1 MADRATQHTGL
12 MPPPQAQQSVVDDN
26 GYLLTRR
33 ATLAPATADA
43 EARTV
48 EVVWSTGAPVR
59 RRDMAGPY
67 IERLSLAPEAVDLSR
82 LEGASVLD
90 AHRQTAVRDVLG
102 SVRSAVVD
110 GKRGTA
116 LIQFSARPE
125 VEPVWQDVLAGIL
138 RHVSVGYSVEEWAET
153 TENGARVLTAVRWTP
168 HEISLVPTPADPG
181 AHIRMETEM
190 TETTTTS
197 AAAQTRNSCV
207 DTDNAGGRIATSV
220 AAGNSSQ
227 TRAAAN
233 AEIRSIAR
241 IAGLDQSW
249 IDGQIDANADADT
262 ARRAAFEA
270 LANRS
275 APAIR
280 TEQVR
285 VEMGESQDE
294 PALRA
299 RQMGEALYARIN
311 PRHELSEPARR
322 YAYATPV
329 DMAKEL
335 LTLRGES
342 TMALSPASLVT
353 RALHTTSDFPIIL
366 GDTVGRVLRDAYQA
380 APSGIRRLGRQT
392 TARDFRAV
400 NKIMLGEAP
409 LLEKLNEHGEIKA
422 GTMAEAREAYKVE
435 TWARKIGITRQ
446 VLVNDDLGAFADLA
460 RRMGQAAAET
470 EARILVTLL
479 EAGSGNGP
487 TLSDGKT
494 LFHADHGNKAGTGA
508 TISDATLSAARLALR
523 TQKGIEDRTIRVTPR
538 NLLVPPALETTAEKW
553 LASIAP
559 ATAADV
565 NPFSGSL
572 SLVVEPRLSSA
583 TRWYVTADPSE
594 IDGLEFAYLS
604 GAEGPQVESR
614 SGWDVDGVEIRVILD
629 FGAGFIDHRG
639 WFMNAGA

>member
-1 MADRATQHTGL
+1 MADT
-12 MPPPQAQQSVVDDN
+12 ME
-26 GYLLTRR
+26 LLTRR
-33 ATLAPATADA
+33 AMLAPATADP

-102 SVRSAVVD
+102 SVRSAAVD

-116 LIQFSARPE
+116 LIQFSSRPE

-138 RHVSVGYSVEEWAET
+138 RHVSVGYSVEDWAET
-153 TENGARVLTAVRWTP
+153 AENGARVLTAVRWTP

-190 TETTTTS
+190 TETTAT
-197 AAAQTRNSCV
+197 AAPPEAQKE
-207 DTDNAGGRIATSV
+207 
-220 AAGNSSQ
+220 
-227 TRAAAN
+227 TRAEVN

-249 IDGQIDANADADT
+249 IDGQIDGGADPDT

-270 LANRS
+270 LAKRS
-275 APAIR
+275 APSIR

-285 VEMGESQDE
+285 VEMGESQDD
-294 PALRA
+294 PAFRA

-322 YAYATPV
+322 YAYSTPV

-470 EARILVTLL
+470 EARILVALL

-487 TLSDGKT
+487 TMSDGKT

-508 TISDATLSAARLALR
+508 AISDATLSAARLALR

-583 TRWYVTADPSE
+583 TRWYVTADPGE

>member
-1 MADRATQHTGL
+1 MADTL
-12 MPPPQAQQSVVDDN
+12 E
-26 GYLLTRR
+26 LLTRR
-33 ATLAPATADA
+33 ATLAPATADP

-90 AHRQTAVRDVLG
+90 AHRHTAVRDVLG
-102 SVRSAVVD
+102 SVRSATVD

-153 TENGARVLTAVRWTP
+153 TETGARVLNAVRWTP

-190 TETTTTS
+190 TDTTTRE
-197 AAAQTRNSCV
+197 AA
-207 DTDNAGGRIATSV
+207 DTAPTTE
-220 AAGNSSQ
+220 
-227 TRAAAN
+227 TRAEAN

-249 IDGQIDANADADT
+249 IDGQIDGGADPNT

-270 LANRS
+270 LAKRS

-280 TEQVR
+280 IEQVR
-285 VEMGESQDE
+285 VEMGESHDD

-322 YAYATPV
+322 YAYSTPV

-446 VLVNDDLGAFADLA
+446 VLVNDDLGAFSDLA

-508 TISDATLSAARLALR
+508 AISDATLSAARLALR

-553 LASIAP
+553 LTSIAP

-583 TRWYVTADPSE
+583 TRWYVTADPGE

>member
-1 MADRATQHTGL
+1 MAEML
-12 MPPPQAQQSVVDDN
+12 E
-26 GYLLTRR
+26 LLTRR
-33 ATLAPATADA
+33 ATLAPATADP
-43 EARTV
+43 EGRTV

-59 RRDMAGPY
+59 RRDMAGQY

-102 SVRSAVVD
+102 SVRSAAVD

-125 VEPVWQDVLAGIL
+125 VEPVWQVVLAGIL
-138 RHVSVGYSVEEWAET
+138 RHVSFGYSVEDWAET

-181 AHIRMETEM
+181 AHIRTETEM
-190 TETTTTS
+190 TDTTTTP
-197 AAAQTRNSCV
+197 APPEDQQKE
-207 DTDNAGGRIATSV
+207 I
-220 AAGNSSQ
+220 
-227 TRAAAN
+227 RAEAN

-249 IDGQIDANADADT
+249 IDGQIDRGADPDT

-270 LANRS
+270 LAKRS
-275 APAIR
+275 APPIR

-285 VEMGESQDE
+285 VEMGESHDD

-322 YAYATPV
+322 YAYSTPV

-335 LTLRGES
+335 LMLRGVS

-366 GDTVGRVLRDAYQA
+366 GDTVGRVLREAYQA

-487 TLSDGKT
+487 TLTDGKA
-494 LFHADHGNKAGTGA
+494 LFHADHGNKAASGA
-508 TISDATLSAARLALR
+508 VISDTTLSAARLALR
-523 TQKGIEDRTIRVTPR
+523 TQKGIEGRVIRVTPK
-538 NLLVPPALETTAEKW
+538 NLLVPPTLETTAEKW
-553 LASIAP
+553 LATIAP
-559 ATAADV
+559 ATASDV
-565 NPFSGSL
+565 NPSSGSL

-583 TRWYVTADPSE
+583 TRWYVTADPGE

-604 GAEGPQVESR
+604 GNEGPQVESR

-639 WFMNAGA
+639 WFMNPGA

>member
-1 MADRATQHTGL
+1 MADI
-12 MPPPQAQQSVVDDN
+12 ME
-26 GYLLTRR
+26 LLTRR
-33 ATLAPATADA
+33 ATLAPATADPD
-43 EARTV
+43 ARTV

-59 RRDMAGPY
+59 RRNLAGEY
-67 IERLSLAPEAVDLSR
+67 VERLSLDPKAVNLSR
-82 LEGASVLD
+82 IEGASVLD

-102 SVRSAVVD
+102 SVRSAAVD
-110 GKRGTA
+110 GRHGTA
-116 LIQFSARPE
+116 IIQFSARPE

-138 RHVSVGYSVEEWAET
+138 RHVSVGYSVEDWAES
-153 TENGARVLTAVRWTP
+153 TENGARVLTA
-168 HEISLVPTPADPG
+168 L
-181 AHIRMETEM
+181 
-190 TETTTTS
+190 
-197 AAAQTRNSCV
+197 
-207 DTDNAGGRIATSV
+207 
-220 AAGNSSQ
+220 
-227 TRAAAN
+227 
-233 AEIRSIAR
+233 
-241 IAGLDQSW
+241 
-249 IDGQIDANADADT
+249 
-262 ARRAAFEA
+262 RAAFDA
-270 LANRS
+270 LARRS
-275 APAIR
+275 AQPIR

-285 VEMGESQDE
+285 AEAGESQDD

-311 PRHELSEPARR
+311 PRHQLSEPARR

-342 TMALSPASLVT
+342 TLAMSPASLIT

-366 GDTVGRVLRDAYQA
+366 GDAVGRVLRESYQG
-380 APSGIRRLGRQT
+380 APAGVRRLGRQT
-392 TARDFRAV
+392 SARDFRAV

-446 VLVNDDLGAFADLA
+446 VLVNDDLGAFSDLA
-460 RRMGQAAAET
+460 RRMGQGAAET
-470 EARILVTLL
+470 EARILVDLL
-479 EAGSGNGP
+479 EANSGNGP
-487 TLSDGKT
+487 KLSDTKT
-494 LFHADHGNKAGTGA
+494 LFHADHGNKAGSGA
-508 TISDATLSAARLALR
+508 IISDATLSAARLALR
-523 TQKGIEDRTIRVTPR
+523 TQKGIEDRTIRVTPK

-553 LASIAP
+553 LAAVAP

-565 NPFSGSL
+565 NPFAGAL
-572 SLVVEPRLSSA
+572 SLVVEPRLTSA
-583 TRWYVTADPSE
+583 TRWYITADPGE

-639 WFMNAGA
+639 WFMNPGA

>member
-1 MADRATQHTGL
+1 
-12 MPPPQAQQSVVDDN
+12 
-26 GYLLTRR
+26 
-33 ATLAPATADA
+33 
-43 EARTV
+43 
-48 EVVWSTGAPVR
+48 
-59 RRDMAGPY
+59 
-67 IERLSLAPEAVDLSR
+67 
-82 LEGASVLD
+82 
-90 AHRQTAVRDVLG
+90 
-102 SVRSAVVD
+102 
-110 GKRGTA
+110 
-116 LIQFSARPE
+116 
-125 VEPVWQDVLAGIL
+125 
-138 RHVSVGYSVEEWAET
+138 
-153 TENGARVLTAVRWTP
+153 
-168 HEISLVPTPADPG
+168 
-181 AHIRMETEM
+181 
-190 TETTTTS
+190 
-197 AAAQTRNSCV
+197 
-207 DTDNAGGRIATSV
+207 
-220 AAGNSSQ
+220 
-227 TRAAAN
+227 
-233 AEIRSIAR
+233 
-241 IAGLDQSW
+241 
-249 IDGQIDANADADT
+249 
-262 ARRAAFEA
+262 
-270 LANRS
+270 
-275 APAIR
+275 
-280 TEQVR
+280 
-285 VEMGESQDE
+285 
-294 PALRA
+294 
-299 RQMGEALYARIN
+299 MGEALYARIN
-311 PRHELSEPARR
+311 PRHDLSEPARR
-322 YAYATPV
+322 YAYSTPV

-366 GDTVGRVLRDAYQA
+366 GDTVSRVLRDAYQA

-446 VLVNDDLGAFADLA
+446 VLVNDDLGAFSDLA

-487 TLSDGKT
+487 TLADGKT

-508 TISDATLSAARLALR
+508 VISDATLSTARLALR

-538 NLLVPPALETTAEKW
+538 NLLVPPALETIAEKW

-559 ATAADV
+559 ANAADV

-583 TRWYVTADPSE
+583 TRWYVSADPGE
-594 IDGLEFAYLS
+594 IDGLEFPYLS

-639 WFMNAGA
+639 WFMNSGA

>member
-1 MADRATQHTGL
+1 M
-12 MPPPQAQQSVVDDN
+12 
-26 GYLLTRR
+26 
-33 ATLAPATADA
+33 
-43 EARTV
+43 
-48 EVVWSTGAPVR
+48 VWSTGAPVR
-59 RRDMAGPY
+59 RRDMAGQY
-67 IERLSLAPEAVDLSR
+67 IERLSLAPEAVDLTR

-102 SVRSAVVD
+102 SVRSAAVD

-116 LIQFSARPE
+116 LIQFSSRPE

-138 RHVSVGYSVEEWAET
+138 RHVSVGYAVEDWAET

-190 TETTTTS
+190 TDTTTRE
-197 AAAQTRNSCV
+197 AA
-207 DTDNAGGRIATSV
+207 DTAPTAE
-220 AAGNSSQ
+220 

-262 ARRAAFEA
+262 ARRAAFDA
-270 LANRS
+270 LAKRS
-275 APAIR
+275 ASAIR

-285 VEMGESQDE
+285 VEMGDSQDD

-311 PRHELSEPARR
+311 PRHELSDPARR
-322 YAYATPV
+322 YAYSTPV

-435 TWARKIGITRQ
+435 TWARKIGVTRQ
-446 VLVNDDLGAFADLA
+446 LLVNDDLGAFADLA

-487 TLSDGKT
+487 TMSDGKP

-508 TISDATLSAARLALR
+508 VISDATLSAARLALR

-538 NLLVPPALETTAEKW
+538 TLLVPPALETTAEKW

-583 TRWYVTADPSE
+583 TRWYVTADPGE

>member
-1 MADRATQHTGL
+1 MNDTTE
-12 MPPPQAQQSVVDDN
+12 
-26 GYLLTRR
+26 LLTRR
-33 ATLAPATADA
+33 ANLAPASADRD
-43 EARTV
+43 ARTV
-48 EVVWSTGAPVR
+48 EVIWSTGAPVR
-59 RRDMAGPY
+59 RRDMAGQY
-67 IERLSLAPEAVDLSR
+67 IERLSLAPEAVDLTR
-82 LEGASVLD
+82 LQGASVLD
-90 AHRQTAVRDVLG
+90 AHRQSAVRDVLG
-102 SVRSAVVD
+102 NVQSAAVD
-110 GKRGTA
+110 GQRGTA
-116 LIQFSARPE
+116 VIRFSARPE
-125 VEPVWQDVLAGIL
+125 VEPLWQDVLSGIL
-138 RHVSVGYSVEEWAET
+138 RHVSVGYSVEDWAET

-181 AHIRMETEM
+181 AHIRMENNMPDDIRSTV
-190 TETTTTS
+190 
-197 AAAQTRNSCV
+197 AN
-207 DTDNAGGRIATSV
+207 DNGA
-220 AAGNSSQ
+220 N
-227 TRAAAN
+227 TRATIN
-233 AEIRSIAR
+233 TEIRSIAH
-241 IAGLDQSW
+241 IAGLDQAW
-249 IDGQIDANADADT
+249 IDGQIDAAADADT
-262 ARRAAFEA
+262 ARHAAFDA
-270 LANRS
+270 LASRS
-275 APAIR
+275 APTIR

-285 VEMGESQDE
+285 VEIGESQDD

-311 PRHELSEPARR
+311 PRHQLSDPARR

-392 TARDFRAV
+392 TARDFRSV
-400 NKIMLGEAP
+400 NKIMLGETP

-422 GTMAEAREAYKVE
+422 GTIAEAREAYKIE
-435 TWARKIGITRQ
+435 TWAKKIGITRQ
-446 VLVNDDLGAFADLA
+446 VLVNDDLGAFSDLA
-460 RRMGQAAAET
+460 RRMGQGAAET

-479 EAGSGNGP
+479 EANSGNGP
-487 TLSDGKT
+487 TLSDTKA
-494 LFHADHGNKAGTGA
+494 LFHVDHGNRAGTGA
-508 TISDATLSAARLALR
+508 VISDATLSAARLALR
-523 TQKGIEDRTIRVTPR
+523 TQKGIEDRTIRVTPK
-538 NLLVPPALETTAEKW
+538 NLLVPPALETVAEKW
-553 LASIAP
+553 LATIAP

-583 TRWYVTADPSE
+583 TRWYITADPGE

-604 GAEGPQVESR
+604 GNEGPQVESR

>member
-1 MADRATQHTGL
+1 MADTATTPAPTRSNVGNDK
-12 MPPPQAQQSVVDDN
+12 VC
-26 GYLLTRR
+26 LLSRR
-33 ATLAPATADA
+33 ATLAPATADP
-43 EARTV
+43 EGRTV

-59 RRDMAGPY
+59 RRDMAGQY
-67 IERLSLAPEAVDLSR
+67 IERLSLDPQAVDLSR

-102 SVRSAVVD
+102 SVRSAAVD
-110 GKRGTA
+110 GKRGAA

-138 RHVSVGYSVEEWAET
+138 RHVSVGYSVEDWSES

-181 AHIRMETEM
+181 AHIRMEMEM
-190 TETTTTS
+190 TDTTTTPAS
-197 AAAQTRNSCV
+197 PEAQTE
-207 DTDNAGGRIATSV
+207 
-220 AAGNSSQ
+220 
-227 TRAAAN
+227 TRAEAN

-249 IDGQIDANADADT
+249 IDGQIDGGADPDT

-270 LANRS
+270 LAKRS
-275 APAIR
+275 APPIR

-285 VEMGESQDE
+285 VEMGESQDD

-322 YAYATPV
+322 YAYSRPV

-409 LLEKLNEHGEIKA
+409 LLEMLNEHGEIKT

-446 VLVNDDLGAFADLA
+446 VLVNDDLGAFSDLA

-487 TLSDGKT
+487 TMSDGKT

-508 TISDATLSAARLALR
+508 VISDATLSAARLALR

-583 TRWYVTADPSE
+583 TRWYVTADPGE

-614 SGWDVDGVEIRVILD
+614 SGWDVDKVEIRVILD

-639 WFMNAGA
+639 WFMNAWPTSPSSPPGATP

>member
-1 MADRATQHTGL
+1 MSDTL
-12 MPPPQAQQSVVDDN
+12 E
-26 GYLLTRR
+26 LLTRR
-33 ATLAPATADA
+33 ADLAPATADRD
-43 EARTV
+43 ARTV
-48 EVVWSTGAPVR
+48 EVIWSTGAPVR
-59 RRDMAGPY
+59 RRDMAGEY
-67 IERLSLAPEAVDLSR
+67 IERLSLDPEAVDLSR

-90 AHRQTAVRDVLG
+90 AHRQSAVRDVLG
-102 SVRSAVVD
+102 SVRKAAVD
-110 GKRGTA
+110 GRRGTA

-125 VEPVWQDVLAGIL
+125 VEPIWQDVRAGIL
-138 RHVSVGYSVEEWAET
+138 RHVSVGYAVEEWAET
-153 TENGARVLTAVRWTP
+153 SENGARVLTAVRWTP

-181 AHIRMETEM
+181 AKIRMENDMTDTDTGTVETPPA
-190 TETTTTS
+190 TET
-197 AAAQTRNSCV
+197 
-207 DTDNAGGRIATSV
+207 
-220 AAGNSSQ
+220 Q
-227 TRAAAN
+227 TRAAVN
-233 AEIRSIAR
+233 TEIRSIGR

-249 IDGQIDANADADT
+249 VDGQIDAEADADT

-270 LANRS
+270 MANRS

-342 TMALSPASLVT
+342 TMGLSPASIVT

-380 APSGIRRLGRQT
+380 APAGVRRLGRQT

-446 VLVNDDLGAFADLA
+446 VLVNDDLGAFSDLA
-460 RRMGQAAAET
+460 RRMGQGAAET
-470 EARILVTLL
+470 EARILVDLL
-479 EAGSGNGP
+479 EANTGNGP
-487 TLSDGKT
+487 KLSDNKT
-494 LFHADHGNKAGTGA
+494 LFHADHGNKAGSGA
-508 TISDATLSAARLALR
+508 AISDTTLSAARLALR
-523 TQKGIEDRTIRVTPR
+523 TQKGIEDRTIRVTPK
-538 NLLVPPALETTAEKW
+538 NLLVPPALETDAEKW
-553 LASIAP
+553 LATVAP
-559 ATAADV
+559 AKAADV

-583 TRWYVTADPSE
+583 TRWYVTADPGE
-594 IDGLEFAYLS
+594 IDGLEYAYLS
-604 GAEGPQVESR
+604 GNEGPQVESR

-629 FGAGFIDHRG
+629 FGAGFVDHRG
-639 WFMNAGA
+639 WFMNPGS

>member
-1 MADRATQHTGL
+1 MADTL
-12 MPPPQAQQSVVDDN
+12 E
-26 GYLLTRR
+26 LLTRR
-33 ATLAPATADA
+33 ATLAPATADP

-59 RRDMAGPY
+59 RRDMAGQY

-102 SVRSAVVD
+102 SVRSAAVD

-116 LIQFSARPE
+116 VIQFSARPE

-138 RHVSVGYSVEEWAET
+138 RHVSVGYSVEDWAET

-190 TETTTTS
+190 TDTTATP
-197 AAAQTRNSCV
+197 APPAAQPRSRSV
-207 DTDNAGGRIATSV
+207 DAVN
-220 AAGNSSQ
+220 AAGAHASTVPDRNDAQ

-249 IDGQIDANADADT
+249 IDGQIDGGADPDT

-270 LANRS
+270 LARRS
-275 APAIR
+275 APSIR

-285 VEMGESQDE
+285 VEMGESQDD

-322 YAYATPV
+322 YAYSTPV

-487 TLSDGKT
+487 TMSDGKT
-494 LFHADHGNKAGTGA
+494 LFHADHGNKASTGA
-508 TISDATLSAARLALR
+508 VISDATLSAARLALR

-553 LASIAP
+553 LATIAP

-583 TRWYVTADPSE
+583 TRWYVTADPGE

>member
-1 MADRATQHTGL
+1 MADTETALSSTMVSPGRSAETVEDG
-12 MPPPQAQQSVVDDN
+12 N
-26 GYLLTRR
+26 GFLTRR
-33 ATLAPATADA
+33 ATLAPATADP

-59 RRDMAGPY
+59 RRDMAGQY

-102 SVRSAVVD
+102 SVRSAAVD

-116 LIQFSARPE
+116 FIQFSARPE

-138 RHVSVGYSVEEWAET
+138 RHVSVGYSVEEWSET
-153 TENGARVLTAVRWTP
+153 AENGARVMIAVRWTP

-190 TETTTTS
+190 TETTTRE
-197 AAAQTRNSCV
+197 AA
-207 DTDNAGGRIATSV
+207 DTAPTTG
-220 AAGNSSQ
+220 

-249 IDGQIDANADADT
+249 IDGQIDANADPDT

-270 LANRS
+270 LAKRS
-275 APAIR
+275 APSIR

-285 VEMGESQDE
+285 VEMGESQDD

-322 YAYATPV
+322 YAYSTPV

-470 EARILVTLL
+470 EAGILVTLL

-487 TLSDGKT
+487 TMSDGKT

-508 TISDATLSAARLALR
+508 AISDATLSAARLALR

-583 TRWYVTADPSE
+583 TRWYVTADPGE
-594 IDGLEFAYLS
+594 IDGLEFAYLT

>member
-1 MADRATQHTGL
+1 MNDTVT
-12 MPPPQAQQSVVDDN
+12 
-26 GYLLTRR
+26 LLTRR
-33 ATLAPATADA
+33 ADLAPASADRD
-43 EARTV
+43 ARTV
-48 EVVWSTGAPVR
+48 EVIWSTGAPVR

-67 IERLSLAPEAVDLSR
+67 VERLSLAPEAVDLSR
-82 LEGASVLD
+82 LQGASVLD
-90 AHRQTAVRDVLG
+90 AHRQSAVRDVLG
-102 SVRSAVVD
+102 SVQSASVD
-110 GKRGTA
+110 GQRGTA
-116 LIQFSARPE
+116 LIRFSARPE
-125 VEPVWQDVLAGIL
+125 VEPLWQDVLSGIL

-153 TENGARVLTAVRWTP
+153 TENGARLLTAVRWTP

-181 AHIRMETEM
+181 ARIRMETNM
-190 TETTTTS
+190 TDTTITPAPPET
-197 AAAQTRNSCV
+197 QTRTAIN
-207 DTDNAGGRIATSV
+207 T
-220 AAGNSSQ
+220 
-227 TRAAAN
+227 
-233 AEIRSIAR
+233 EIRSIAR

-249 IDGQIDANADADT
+249 IDGQIDANADPDT
-262 ARRAAFEA
+262 ARRAAFDA

-275 APAIR
+275 SPAIR
-280 TEQVR
+280 SEQVR
-285 VEMGESQDE
+285 VEMGESHDD
-294 PALRA
+294 PAVRT
-299 RQMGEALYARIN
+299 RQMAEALYARIN

-322 YAYATPV
+322 YAYSTPV

-342 TMALSPASLVT
+342 IMALSPASLVT

-366 GDTVGRVLRDAYQA
+366 GDTVGRVLRDAYQTT
-380 APSGIRRLGRQT
+380 PSGIRRLGRQT

-446 VLVNDDLGAFADLA
+446 VLVNDDLGAFSDLA

-487 TLSDGKT
+487 SMSDGKT
-494 LFHADHGNKAGTGA
+494 LFHTDHGNKAGTGA
-508 TISDATLSAARLALR
+508 AISDATLSAARLALR

-583 TRWYVTADPSE
+583 TRWYVTADPGE

-639 WFMNAGA
+639 WFANAGA

>member
-1 MADRATQHTGL
+1 
-12 MPPPQAQQSVVDDN
+12 
-26 GYLLTRR
+26 
-33 ATLAPATADA
+33 
-43 EARTV
+43 
-48 EVVWSTGAPVR
+48 
-59 RRDMAGPY
+59 MAGPY

-102 SVRSAVVD
+102 SVRSAAVE

-125 VEPVWQDVLAGIL
+125 VEPVWQDVMAGIL
-138 RHVSVGYSVEEWAET
+138 RHVSVGYSVEDWAET

-190 TETTTTS
+190 TDTTTTT
-197 AAAQTRNSCV
+197 APPEVPT
-207 DTDNAGGRIATSV
+207 TE
-220 AAGNSSQ
+220 
-227 TRAAAN
+227 TRAEAN

-249 IDGQIDANADADT
+249 IDSQIDGGADPDS
-262 ARRAAFEA
+262 ARRAAFDA
-270 LANRS
+270 LAKRS
-275 APAIR
+275 APPIR

-285 VEMGESQDE
+285 VEMGDSQDD

-311 PRHELSEPARR
+311 PRHELSDPARR

-335 LTLRGES
+335 LALRGES

-353 RALHTTSDFPIIL
+353 RALHTTSDFPTIL

-508 TISDATLSAARLALR
+508 VISDATLSAARLALR

-583 TRWYVTADPSE
+583 TRWYVTADPGE

>member
-1 MADRATQHTGL
+1 MTDTVT
-12 MPPPQAQQSVVDDN
+12 
-26 GYLLTRR
+26 LLTRR
-33 ATLAPATADA
+33 ADLAPASADRD
-43 EARTV
+43 ARTV
-48 EVVWSTGAPVR
+48 EVIWSTGAPVR

-67 IERLSLAPEAVDLSR
+67 VERLSLDPQAVDLSR
-82 LEGASVLD
+82 LQGASVLD
-90 AHRQTAVRDVLG
+90 THRQSTVRDVLG
-102 SVRSAVVD
+102 SVQSASVD
-110 GKRGTA
+110 GQRGTA
-116 LIQFSARPE
+116 LIRFSARPE
-125 VEPVWQDVLAGIL
+125 VEPLWQDVLSGIL

-168 HEISLVPTPADPG
+168 HEISPVPTPADPG
-181 AHIRMETEM
+181 AHIRMETHM
-190 TETTTTS
+190 TDTTTPAPPETL
-197 AAAQTRNSCV
+197 
-207 DTDNAGGRIATSV
+207 
-220 AAGNSSQ
+220 
-227 TRAAAN
+227 TRAAIN
-233 AEIRSIAR
+233 TEIRSIAR

-249 IDGQIDANADADT
+249 IDGQIDDAADADT

-270 LANRS
+270 LATRS
-275 APAIR
+275 APTIR

-285 VEMGESQDE
+285 VEMGDSQDD
-294 PALRA
+294 PVLRA

-353 RALHTTSDFPIIL
+353 RALHTTSDFPVIL

-392 TARDFRAV
+392 SARDFRAV

-409 LLEKLNEHGEIKA
+409 LLEKLNEAGEIKA
-422 GTMAEAREAYKVE
+422 GTMAEAREAYKIE

-446 VLVNDDLGAFADLA
+446 VLVNDDLGAFSDLA
-460 RRMGQAAAET
+460 RRMGQGAAET

-479 EAGSGNGP
+479 EANSGNGP
-487 TLSDGKT
+487 NLSDTKA
-494 LFHADHGNKAGTGA
+494 LFHVDHGNKAGAGA
-508 TISDATLSAARLALR
+508 VISDATLSAARLALR
-523 TQKGIEDRTIRVTPR
+523 TQKGTDGRIIRVTPK
-538 NLLVPPALETTAEKW
+538 NLLVPPALETVAEKW
-553 LASIAP
+553 LATIAP

-572 SLVVEPRLSSA
+572 SLVVEPRLTSA
-583 TRWYVTADPSE
+583 TRWYVTADPGE

-604 GAEGPQVESR
+604 GNEGPQVESR

-639 WFMNAGA
+639 WFQNPGA

>member
-1 MADRATQHTGL
+1 MADT
-12 MPPPQAQQSVVDDN
+12 ME
-26 GYLLTRR
+26 LLTRR
-33 ATLAPATADA
+33 ATLAPATADPQ
-43 EARTV
+43 ARTV

-59 RRDMAGPY
+59 RRDMAGQY
-67 IERLSLAPEAVDLSR
+67 IERLSLAPESVDLSR

-102 SVRSAVVD
+102 SVRSAAVD

-116 LIQFSARPE
+116 VIQFSARPE

-138 RHVSVGYSVEEWAET
+138 RHVSVGYSVEDWAET

-181 AHIRMETEM
+181 AHIRMETNM
-190 TETTTTS
+190 P
-197 AAAQTRNSCV
+197 
-207 DTDNAGGRIATSV
+207 DTISPASPEA
-220 AAGNSSQ
+220 Q
-227 TRAAAN
+227 TRAAIN
-233 AEIRSIAR
+233 TEIRSIAR
-241 IAGLDQSW
+241 IAGLDQAW
-249 IDGQIDANADADT
+249 IDGQIDGGADPDT

-270 LANRS
+270 LAKRS
-275 APAIR
+275 SPPIR

-285 VEMGESQDE
+285 VEMGDSQDD

-322 YAYATPV
+322 YAYSTPV

-335 LTLRGES
+335 LTLRSES

-400 NKIMLGEAP
+400 NKIILGEAP

-435 TWARKIGITRQ
+435 TWARKIGVTRQ

-487 TLSDGKT
+487 TMSDGKT

-508 TISDATLSAARLALR
+508 AISDATLSAARLALR
-523 TQKGIEDRTIRVTPR
+523 TQKGIEDHTIRVTPR

-583 TRWYVTADPSE
+583 TRWYVTADPGE

-604 GAEGPQVESR
+604 GAEGPQVDSR

>member
-1 MADRATQHTGL
+1 MADTETTPASTG
-12 MPPPQAQQSVVDDN
+12 SNVGNDN
-26 GYLLTRR
+26 VCLLTRR
-33 ATLAPATADA
+33 ATLAPATANP

-59 RRDMAGPY
+59 RRDMAGHY

-102 SVRSAVVD
+102 SVRSATVD

-116 LIQFSARPE
+116 VIQFSARPE

-138 RHVSVGYSVEEWAET
+138 RHVSVGYSVEDWAET

-190 TETTTTS
+190 TDTTTT
-197 AAAQTRNSCV
+197 
-207 DTDNAGGRIATSV
+207 ATPPE
-220 AAGNSSQ
+220 APTTE
-227 TRAAAN
+227 TRAEAN

-270 LANRS
+270 LAKRS
-275 APAIR
+275 APSIR

-285 VEMGESQDE
+285 VEMGESQDD

-311 PRHELSEPARR
+311 PRHDLSEPARR
-322 YAYATPV
+322 YAYSTPV

-508 TISDATLSAARLALR
+508 AISDATLSAARLALR

-583 TRWYVTADPSE
+583 TRWYVTADPGE

-604 GAEGPQVESR
+604 GNEGPQVESR

-639 WFMNAGA
+639 WFQNPGA

>member
-1 MADRATQHTGL
+1 MNDAVT
-12 MPPPQAQQSVVDDN
+12 
-26 GYLLTRR
+26 LLTRR
-33 ATLAPATADA
+33 ADLAPASADRD
-43 EARTV
+43 ARTV
-48 EVVWSTGAPVR
+48 EVIWSTGAPVR
-59 RRDMAGPY
+59 RRDMAGQY
-67 IERLSLAPEAVDLSR
+67 VERLSLAPEAVDLSR
-82 LEGASVLD
+82 LQGASVLD
-90 AHRQTAVRDVLG
+90 AHRQSAVRDVLG
-102 SVRSAVVD
+102 SVQSAAVD
-110 GKRGTA
+110 GQRGTA
-116 LIQFSARPE
+116 LIRFSSRPE
-125 VEPVWQDVLAGIL
+125 VEPLWQDVLSGIL

-153 TENGARVLTAVRWTP
+153 TENGTRVLTAVRWIP

-181 AHIRMETEM
+181 ARIRMETNM
-190 TETTTTS
+190 NDTTITPAPLET
-197 AAAQTRNSCV
+197 
-207 DTDNAGGRIATSV
+207 
-220 AAGNSSQ
+220 Q
-227 TRAAAN
+227 TRAAIN
-233 AEIRSIAR
+233 TEIRSIAR

-249 IDGQIDANADADT
+249 IDGQIDAAVDADT

-275 APAIR
+275 APTIR

-285 VEMGESQDE
+285 VEMGESQDD

-311 PRHELSEPARR
+311 PRHDLSEPARR

-366 GDTVGRVLRDAYQA
+366 GNTVGRVLRDAYQA

-392 TARDFRAV
+392 SARDFRSV

-409 LLEKLNEHGEIKA
+409 LLEKLNEHGEIKS
-422 GTMAEAREAYKVE
+422 GTMAEAREAYRIE
-435 TWARKIGITRQ
+435 TWAKKIGITRQ
-446 VLVNDDLGAFADLA
+446 VLVNDDLGAFSDLA
-460 RRMGQAAAET
+460 RRMGQGAAET

-479 EAGSGNGP
+479 EANSGNGP
-487 TLSDGKT
+487 TLSDTKA
-494 LFHADHGNKAGTGA
+494 LFHVDHGNKAGTGA
-508 TISDATLSAARLALR
+508 VISDTTLSAARLALR
-523 TQKGIEDRTIRVTPR
+523 TQKGIDGRIIRVTPK
-538 NLLVPPALETTAEKW
+538 NLLVPPALETVAEKW
-553 LASIAP
+553 LATIAP

-565 NPFSGSL
+565 NPFSGAM

-583 TRWYVTADPSE
+583 TRWYVTADPGE

-604 GAEGPQVESR
+604 GNEGPQVESR

-639 WFMNAGA
+639 WFQNAGA

>member
-1 MADRATQHTGL
+1 MGRSAETVQDG
-12 MPPPQAQQSVVDDN
+12 N
-26 GYLLTRR
+26 GFLTRR
-33 ATLAPATADA
+33 ATFAPATADP

-48 EVVWSTGAPVR
+48 EVVWSTGSPVR

-67 IERLSLAPEAVDLSR
+67 IERLSLDPKAVDLSR

-102 SVRSAVVD
+102 SVRSASVD

-116 LIQFSARPE
+116 LVQFSARHE

-138 RHVSVGYSVEEWAET
+138 RHVSVGYSVEDWAET

-168 HEISLVPTPADPG
+168 HEISLVPTPSDPG

-190 TETTTTS
+190 TDTTTRE
-197 AAAQTRNSCV
+197 AA
-207 DTDNAGGRIATSV
+207 DTAPITE
-220 AAGNSSQ
+220 

-249 IDGQIDANADADT
+249 IDGQIDGGADPDT

-270 LANRS
+270 LASRS
-275 APAIR
+275 APASR
-280 TEQVR
+280 SEQVR
-285 VEMGESQDE
+285 VEMGDSHDD
-294 PALRA
+294 PAPRA
-299 RQMGEALYARIN
+299 RQMAEALYARIN
-311 PRHELSEPARR
+311 PHHELSEPARR

-342 TMALSPASLVT
+342 TMALSSASLVT

-422 GTMAEAREAYKVE
+422 GTM
-435 TWARKIGITRQ
+435 
-446 VLVNDDLGAFADLA
+446 
-460 RRMGQAAAET
+460 
-470 EARILVTLL
+470 
-479 EAGSGNGP
+479 
-487 TLSDGKT
+487 
-494 LFHADHGNKAGTGA
+494 
-508 TISDATLSAARLALR
+508 
-523 TQKGIEDRTIRVTPR
+523 
-538 NLLVPPALETTAEKW
+538 
-553 LASIAP
+553 
-559 ATAADV
+559 
-565 NPFSGSL
+565 
-572 SLVVEPRLSSA
+572 
-583 TRWYVTADPSE
+583 
-594 IDGLEFAYLS
+594 
-604 GAEGPQVESR
+604 
-614 SGWDVDGVEIRVILD
+614 
-629 FGAGFIDHRG
+629 
-639 WFMNAGA
+639 

>member
-1 MADRATQHTGL
+1 M
-12 MPPPQAQQSVVDDN
+12 
-26 GYLLTRR
+26 
-33 ATLAPATADA
+33 
-43 EARTV
+43 
-48 EVVWSTGAPVR
+48 
-59 RRDMAGPY
+59 
-67 IERLSLAPEAVDLSR
+67 
-82 LEGASVLD
+82 
-90 AHRQTAVRDVLG
+90 RDVLG
-102 SVRSAVVD
+102 SVRSAAVD

-116 LIQFSARPE
+116 LIRFSARPE

-138 RHVSVGYSVEEWAET
+138 RHVSVDYSVEDWAEA

-190 TETTTTS
+190 TDTTTRE
-197 AAAQTRNSCV
+197 AADA
-207 DTDNAGGRIATSV
+207 APATE
-220 AAGNSSQ
+220 
-227 TRAAAN
+227 TRAVAN
-233 AEIRSIAR
+233 AAIRSIAR

-249 IDGQIDANADADT
+249 IDGQIDANADPDT

-270 LANRS
+270 LAKRS
-275 APAIR
+275 APSIR

-285 VEMGESQDE
+285 VEMGESQDD

-322 YAYATPV
+322 YTNCTPV

-435 TWARKIGITRQ
+435 TWA
-446 VLVNDDLGAFADLA
+446 
-460 RRMGQAAAET
+460 
-470 EARILVTLL
+470 
-479 EAGSGNGP
+479 
-487 TLSDGKT
+487 
-494 LFHADHGNKAGTGA
+494 AGTGA
-508 TISDATLSAARLALR
+508 VISDATLSAARLALR

-553 LASIAP
+553 LASIAR

-565 NPFSGSL
+565 NPFLGSL
-572 SLVVEPRLSSA
+572 SLVVELRLSSA
-583 TRWYVTADPSE
+583 TRWYVTADPGE

-639 WFMNAGA
+639 WFVNAGA

>member
-1 MADRATQHTGL
+1 MADTDTIPASRRSIVG
-12 MPPPQAQQSVVDDN
+12 SDN
-26 GYLLTRR
+26 VCLLTRR
-33 ATLAPATADA
+33 ATLAPATADP

-48 EVVWSTGAPVR
+48 EVIWSTGAPVR
-59 RRDMAGPY
+59 RRDMAGQY

-102 SVRSAVVD
+102 SVRSAAVD

-116 LIQFSARPE
+116 VIQFSARPE

-138 RHVSVGYSVEEWAET
+138 RHVSVGYSVEDWAET

-190 TETTTTS
+190 TDTTTRE
-197 AAAQTRNSCV
+197 AA
-207 DTDNAGGRIATSV
+207 DTAPTNE
-220 AAGNSSQ
+220 
-227 TRAAAN
+227 TRAKAN

-249 IDGQIDANADADT
+249 IDGQIDGCADPDT

-270 LANRS
+270 LAKRS
-275 APAIR
+275 APSIR

-285 VEMGESQDE
+285 VEMGESQDD

-299 RQMGEALYARIN
+299 RQMGEALYARVN
-311 PRHELSEPARR
+311 PRHDLSGPARR

-508 TISDATLSAARLALR
+508 VISDATLSAARLALR
-523 TQKGIEDRTIRVTPR
+523 TQKGLTDRIIRVTPK
-538 NLLVPPALETTAEKW
+538 NLLVPPALETDAEKW
-553 LASIAP
+553 LATVAP
-559 ATAADV
+559 AKAADV
-565 NPFSGSL
+565 NPFAGAL
-572 SLVVEPRLSSA
+572 GLVVEPRLSSA
-583 TRWYVTADPSE
+583 TRWYVTADPAE
-594 IDGLEFAYLS
+594 IDGLEYAYLS
-604 GAEGPQVESR
+604 GNEGPQVESR

-629 FGAGFIDHRG
+629 FGAGFVDHRG

>member
-1 MADRATQHTGL
+1 MADTATTRAPTRSNVGN
-12 MPPPQAQQSVVDDN
+12 DDVC
-26 GYLLTRR
+26 LLTRR
-33 ATLAPATADA
+33 ATLAPATADP
-43 EARTV
+43 EGRTV

-59 RRDMAGPY
+59 RRDMAGQY
-67 IERLSLAPEAVDLSR
+67 TERLSLAPEAVDLSR

-102 SVRSAVVD
+102 SVRSAAVN
-110 GKRGTA
+110 GKHGTA

-153 TENGARVLTAVRWTP
+153 TENSARVLTAVRWTP

-190 TETTTTS
+190 TDTTTTP
-197 AAAQTRNSCV
+197 APPEAPT
-207 DTDNAGGRIATSV
+207 TE
-220 AAGNSSQ
+220 
-227 TRAAAN
+227 TRAEAN

-249 IDGQIDANADADT
+249 IDGQIDGGADPDT

-270 LANRS
+270 LAQRS
-275 APAIR
+275 APTIR

-285 VEMGESQDE
+285 VEMGESQDD

-322 YAYATPV
+322 YAYSTPV

-400 NKIMLGEAP
+400 NKIILGEAP

-446 VLVNDDLGAFADLA
+446 VLVNDDLGAFSDLA

-508 TISDATLSAARLALR
+508 AISDATLSAARLALR

-583 TRWYVTADPSE
+583 TRWYVTAEPGE